1 MSDAE
6 DRLPSWVRD
15 VDLEP
20 GATRIEA
27 IRGAATDLAKSKG
40 KTEILDL
47 VLLAHG
53 RSSGDALPSVAAA
66 LREHDESSAVR
77 EGDLIASITAAAAT
91 AFAMDA
97 TPEIAVRFGLAVGS
111 AHFLG
116 LKPAVPELD
125 ALARVG
131 LARASETQRRRVKL
145 SVVAADIDT
154 ALKDWPKL
162 DEGQPVQTEN
172 LNSAREAVE
181 KATKAA
187 AAVTS
192 RALPAITHRFDALE
206 EELDVLWWAFG
217 EFSELAAKPLKSLP
231 EQAAGCVAGI
241 ELATHTTR
249 GAPLQAARAILSR
262 ILQSRADK
270 ATDLRRAVPAAVK
283 AIGDTWTDHPPGGHP
298 LLPVL
303 SSLEEYRNVGQKPL
317 WIESVNARWEID
329 VTQATTGLDLAEQ
342 VSRELLLARG
352 PTE

>member
-6 DRLPSWVRD
+6 SRLPSWVRD

-20 GATRIEA
+20 GASRIDA

-40 KTEILDL
+40 DREILDL

-53 RSSGDALPSVAAA
+53 RSSGEALPSVAAA

-91 AFAMDA
+91 AFAMEA
-97 TPEIAVRFGLAVGS
+97 AVEIAVPFGLAVCS
-111 AHFLG
+111 AHFIG
-116 LKPAVPELD
+116 LQPAVPELD
-125 ALARVG
+125 ALARAG
-131 LARASETQRRRVKL
+131 LARASEAQRRRVKL
-145 SVVAADIDT
+145 SVVAADVDT

-172 LNSAREAVE
+172 LNSAREAV
-181 KATKAA
+181 AG
-187 AAVTS
+187 VTS
-192 RALPAITHRFDALE
+192 RALPAITRRFNALE

-249 GAPLQAARAILSR
+249 RAPLQAARAILSR

-270 ATDLRRAVPAAVK
+270 ATDLRRALPAAVK
-283 AIGDTWTDHPPGGHP
+283 AIGDTWTDHPPVGHP

-303 SSLEEYRNVGQKPL
+303 SSLEEYRNLGQKPL
-317 WIESVNARWEID
+317 WIESVSARWEID
-329 VTQATTGLDLAEQ
+329 ATQATTVLDLAEQ
-342 VSRELLLARG
+342 VSRELLIAR